1 MNTSAFPN
9 GNRPDGSGTDSQNA
23 FSSAAPC
30 PQAAGPA
37 QQIPA
42 PVLLSDLH
50 AHRAGFSRIGAS
62 MLMLL
67 LGCQLFA
74 FLVSFAV
81 GRFAP
86 DIAKTWWYSWVLTDV
101 SLYGIGLP
109 LMWLILRQV
118 PAAPF
123 NPTYRAR
130 GIVAEKPRFGFGWWI
145 LIAVIGM
152 GAMQIGAL
160 VGQGF
165 MKLLS
170 YLVGYDYANGLE
182 TIVSGSPLWA
192 TFLGT
197 VVLAPLGE
205 EFIFRKL
212 LIDRT
217 RRWGDA
223 VSVLLSGILFGLFHG
238 NLFQLFYTTMFG
250 FLLAYIYTRTG
261 RLGWCVGLHALTNFW
276 GGIVPTLLRNWIGT
290 DIIADPEKLSA
301 HLMKN
306 PLQYFVYTLYGM
318 IIYALMIAA
327 VVLLICLRKKIRL
340 GDGSCV
346 LPAGRRFRTVVLN
359 VGMTVALLAFLLVLL
374 SALILPP
381 LAAR

>member
-1 MNTSAFPN
+1 M
-9 GNRPDGSGTDSQNA
+9 
-23 FSSAAPC
+23 
-30 PQAAGPA
+30 
-37 QQIPA
+37 
-42 PVLLSDLH
+42 
-50 AHRAGFSRIGAS
+50 
-62 MLMLL
+62 
-67 LGCQLFA
+67 
-74 FLVSFAV
+74 
-81 GRFAP
+81 
-86 DIAKTWWYSWVLTDV
+86 
-101 SLYGIGLP
+101 
-109 LMWLILRQV
+109 
-118 PAAPF
+118 
-123 NPTYRAR
+123 
-130 GIVAEKPRFGFGWWI
+130 AEKPRFGFGWWI

-152 GAMQIGAL
+152 GAMEIGAL

-276 GGIVPTLLRNWIGT
+276 GGIVPTLLRNWIGA

-327 VVLLICLRKKIRL
+327 VVLLICLRKKIRF
-340 GDGSCV
+340 GDGTCV

-359 VGMTVALLAFLLVLL
+359 GGMTVALLAFLLVLL

>member
-62 MLMLL
+62 MLVLL

-86 DIAKTWWYSWVLTDV
+86 GIAKTWWYSWVLTDV
-101 SLYGIGLP
+101 SLYGVGLP
-109 LMWLILRQV
+109 LMWLILRKV
-118 PAAPF
+118 PVAPF

-301 HLMKN
+301 HLMKIPCN
-306 PLQYFVYTLYGM
+306 T
-318 IIYALMIAA
+318 
-327 VVLLICLRKKIRL
+327 
-340 GDGSCV
+340 SCTRCT
-346 LPAGRRFRTVVLN
+346 A
-359 VGMTVALLAFLLVLL
+359 
-374 SALILPP
+374 
-381 LAAR
+381 

>member
-30 PQAAGPA
+30 PQAASPA

-50 AHRAGFSRIGAS
+50 AHRASFSRIGTS

-86 DIAKTWWYSWVLTDV
+86 DIAKTWWYSWFLTDV
-101 SLYGIGLP
+101 SLYGVGLP

-152 GAMQIGAL
+152 
-160 VGQGF
+160 
-165 MKLLS
+165 
-170 YLVGYDYANGLE
+170 YTE
-182 TIVSGSPLWA
+182 H
-192 TFLGT
+192 
-197 VVLAPLGE
+197 
-205 EFIFRKL
+205 
-212 LIDRT
+212 
-217 RRWGDA
+217 
-223 VSVLLSGILFGLFHG
+223 SV
-238 NLFQLFYTTMFG
+238 
-250 FLLAYIYTRTG
+250 
-261 RLGWCVGLHALTNFW
+261 
-276 GGIVPTLLRNWIGT
+276 
-290 DIIADPEKLSA
+290 
-301 HLMKN
+301 
-306 PLQYFVYTLYGM
+306 
-318 IIYALMIAA
+318 
-327 VVLLICLRKKIRL
+327 
-340 GDGSCV
+340 
-346 LPAGRRFRTVVLN
+346 
-359 VGMTVALLAFLLVLL
+359 
-374 SALILPP
+374 
-381 LAAR
+381 

>member
-30 PQAAGPA
+30 PQAASPA

-50 AHRAGFSRIGAS
+50 AHRASFSRIGT
-62 MLMLL
+62 MLL
-67 LGCQLFA
+67 LGYQLFA
-74 FLVSFAV
+74 FLVSFVV

-152 GAMQIGAL
+152 GAMEIGAL

-212 LIDRT
+212 LIAIVAAPGSGSGSFGHPVRSVP
-217 RRWGDA
+217 RQS
-223 VSVLLSGILFGLFHG
+223 VSAFLYDHVRFPAGVYLHAHG
-238 NLFQLFYTTMFG
+238 T
-250 FLLAYIYTRTG
+250 
-261 RLGWCVGLHALTNFW
+261 VGL
-276 GGIVPTLLRNWIGT
+276 VCR
-290 DIIADPEKLSA
+290 SA
-301 HLMKN
+301 R
-306 PLQYFVYTLYGM
+306 P
-318 IIYALMIAA
+318 
-327 VVLLICLRKKIRL
+327 
-340 GDGSCV
+340 D
-346 LPAGRRFRTVVLN
+346 
-359 VGMTVALLAFLLVLL
+359 
-374 SALILPP
+374 
-381 LAAR
+381 